1 MKVAILMPLAEQ
13 RGGAEQLLR
22 LFLRHAPGAP
32 DDWPLVFF
40 ETGPLVDE
48 ARALGFPVQVIRAG
62 RLRQLVRYLHT
73 VRRLARWFR
82 QEGIALVLSWMGK
95 AHLYGGVAARLA
107 GVPAVWFQHGI
118 PAQDSWMD
126 RWITRVPAVGVLACS
141 EAAAAAQRRLRPVRP
156 VAVVHP
162 AAELTAFEPD
172 RLPAPMEARRQLGL
186 PESGPLI
193 GMVGRLQR
201 WKGMHTL
208 VQAMPRILERHPEA
222 RAVIVGGRHELEP
235 DYEPWLRG
243 LITRLGLQDRVWL
256 AGFQKDIP
264 LWMQAM
270 DVVVHA
276 SDREPFGI
284 VVVEA
289 MALGK
294 PVVAGA
300 EGGPREIITEGVDGL
315 LAPYEDAE
323 TLARQILRYLDDPAF
338 ARRVGEA
345 ARHRARDFSPE
356 AFAQRV
362 LDVLQSFE
370 EMPDRIAPE
379 AHEKRRDG

>member
-1 MKVAILMPLAEQ
+1 MAE
-13 RGGAEQLLR
+13 
-22 LFLRHAPGAP
+22 
-32 DDWPLVFF
+32 
-40 ETGPLVDE
+40 E
-48 ARALGFPVQVIRAG
+48 ARSWNFDVIVLSSG
-62 RLRQLVRYLHT
+62 RLRQLNKYIRTIKTLIHIF
-73 VRRLARWFR
+73 RR
-82 QEGIALVLSWMGK
+82 EKVEIVLNWMGK
-95 AHLYGGVAARLA
+95 AHLYGGIAAFVAN
-107 GVPAVWFQHGI
+107 VPSIWYQLGWPEGWA
-118 PAQDSWMD
+118 WMD
-126 RWITRVPAVGVLACS
+126 RIITLIPSVAVFTCS
-141 EAAAAAQRRLRPVRP
+141 KATAQLQRRLWPHRRVDVVYPSAALEKFNPETLPPPV
-156 VAVVHP
+156 
-162 AAELTAFEPD
+162 
-172 RLPAPMEARRQLGL
+172 EARRQLGL

-208 VQAMPRILERHPEA
+208 VQAMPRILERHPDA

-243 LITRLGLQDRVWL
+243 LIVRLGLQDRVRL
-256 AGFQKDIP
+256 AGFQTDIP

>member
-32 DDWPLVFF
+32 DAWPLVFF
-40 ETGPLVDE
+40 EPGPLVEE
-48 ARALGFPVQVIRAG
+48 ARALGFPVRVIRAG
-62 RLRQLVRYLHT
+62 RLRQPVRYMRT
-73 VRRLARWFR
+73 VRQLARWFR
-82 QEGIALVLSWMGK
+82 QESLTLVLSWMGK

-107 GVPAVWFQHGI
+107 GIPAVWFQHGI
-118 PAQDSWMD
+118 PARDSWMD
-126 RWITRVPAVGVLACS
+126 RWITRMPAVGVLACS

-162 AAELTAFEPD
+162 AAELTAFDPD
-172 RLPAPMEARRQLGL
+172 RLPAPVEARRQLGL

>member
-1 MKVAILMPLAEQ
+1 MPLAAQ

-22 LFLRHAPGAP
+22 LFLRHAPGVP

-40 ETGPLVDE
+40 EAGPLVEE

-62 RLRQLVRYLHT
+62 RLRQPVRYLQT
-73 VRRLARWFR
+73 VRRLVRWFR
-82 QEGIALVLSWMGK
+82 QERITLVLSWMSK
-95 AHLYGGVAARLA
+95 AHLYGGMAARLA
-107 GVPAVWFQHGI
+107 GIPAVWFQHGI
-118 PAQDSWMD
+118 PTRDSWMD
-126 RWITRVPAVGVLACS
+126 RWITRVPAAGVLACS
-141 EAAAAAQRRLRPVRP
+141 GAAAEAQRRLHPVRP

-162 AAELTAFEPD
+162 AADLTAFMPE
-172 RLPAPMEARRQLGL
+172 RLPTPAEARRQLGL
-186 PESGPLI
+186 PENGPLI

-208 VQAMPRILERHPEA
+208 VQAMPRILARHPGA
-222 RAVIVGGRHELEP
+222 RAVIVGGCHELEP
-235 DYEPWLRG
+235 DYESWLRDQ
-243 LITRLGLQDRVWL
+243 IARLGLQERVRL
-256 AGFQKDIP
+256 VGFQTDIP

-270 DVVVHA
+270 DVIVHA

-300 EGGPREIITEGVDGL
+300 EGGPREIITPGVDGL

-323 TLARQILRYLDDPAF
+323 ALARQVLRYLDDPAL

-345 ARHRARDFSPE
+345 ARRRARDFTPE
-356 AFAQRV
+356 AFARRIGESLHRLGQP
-362 LDVLQSFE
+362 S
-370 EMPDRIAPE
+370 DRIAPE
-379 AHEKRRDG
+379 AHEKRRTG

>member
-208 VQAMPRILERHPEA
+208 VQAMPHILERHPDA

-235 DYEPWLRG
+235 DYEPW
-243 LITRLGLQDRVWL
+243 
-256 AGFQKDIP
+256 
-264 LWMQAM
+264 
-270 DVVVHA
+270 
-276 SDREPFGI
+276 I

-323 TLARQILRYLDDPAF
+323 ALARQILRYLDDPAF

-345 ARHRARDFSPE
+345 ARRRARDFSPE
-356 AFAQRV
+356 AFARRV
-362 LDVLQSFE
+362 MDVLRDFR
-370 EMPDRIAPE
+370 EMPERIAPE
-379 AHEKRRDG
+379 AHEKRRAG